1 MNRGKKKCEI
11 LKTIRCQVAKKN
23 GIPYTYTECTYQGE
37 CRGTCPKCEEELRY
51 LTREVEKLKQS
62 GKQVAV
68 AGVAAAVI
76 ATTATGC
83 STDILAEL
91 GLRDRQEEL
100 MGAMV
105 APEELDGDVAYTP
118 DPEESES
125 PELIEGE
132 LVPDEYVTAGEPM
145 PMLQTIYDVVAGLQ
159 RGETVYIGGF
169 ERTSVQTEWSQWHTD
184 SSDNRD
190 IFTVDG
196 VQIIVTYYEDGWSD
210 SVALYGGETEVDAQ

>member
-11 LKTIRCQVAKKN
+11 LKTVRCQVAKKN

-51 LTREVEKLKQS
+51 LTRELEKLKQS

-83 STDILAEL
+83 STDVLAEL
-91 GLRDRQEEL
+91 ALRDRQVEV
-100 MGAMV
+100 MGMMA

-118 DPEESES
+118 DPEESDT
-125 PELIEGE
+125 PELVVGE
-132 LVPDEYVTAGEPM
+132 VPDEFVTAGEPM

-159 RGETVYIGGF
+159 RSEAVYIGGF
-169 ERTSVQTEWSQWHTD
+169 ERNTIQTEWSQWYTD
-184 SSDNRD
+184 SSENWD

-196 VQIIVTYYEDGWSD
+196 VQIIVTYYEGNWSD
-210 SVALYGGETEVDAQ
+210 SVALYGGETEVDVQ

>member
-11 LKTIRCQVAKKN
+11 LKTVRCQVAKKN

-51 LTREVEKLKQS
+51 LTRELEKLKQS

-68 AGVAAAVI
+68 VGVAAAVI

-91 GLRDRQEEL
+91 GLRDHQEEV
-100 MGAMV
+100 MGMMA
-105 APEELDGDVAYTP
+105 APEELAGDVAYTP
-118 DPEESES
+118 DPEDSET
-125 PELIEGE
+125 PELVVGE
-132 LVPDEYVTAGEPM
+132 VPDEFVTAGEPM
-145 PMLQTIYDVVAGLQ
+145 PMLHTIYDVIADLQ
-159 RGETVYIGGF
+159 QGETVYIGGF
-169 ERTSVQTEWSQWHTD
+169 ERTAIQTEWSQWYTD
-184 SSDNRD
+184 SSENWD

-210 SVALYGGETEVDAQ
+210 SVALYGGETTEDVQ

>member
-11 LKTIRCQVAKKN
+11 LKTVRCQVARKN

-51 LTREVEKLKQS
+51 LTRELEKLKQS

-68 AGVAAAVI
+68 SGVAAAVI

-83 STDILAEL
+83 STDVLAEL

-118 DPEESES
+118 DPEESDT
-125 PELIEGE
+125 PELVEGE
-132 LVPDEYVTAGEPM
+132 ILDEYVTAGEPM
-145 PMLQTIYDVVAGLQ
+145 PMLHTIYDVIAGLQ
-159 RGETVYIGGF
+159 QGETVYIGGF
-169 ERTSVQTEWSQWHTD
+169 ERTAIQTEWSQWYTD
-184 SSDNRD
+184 SNENWD

-210 SVALYGGETEVDAQ
+210 SVALYGGETSVDAQ